1 MTDDLNLHVEAIRAL
16 FKKRFSGGI
25 EGFPGQYSPDI
36 FKGKDDINVNEIDWN
51 DEIIGIHYV
60 DEFSDDTTH
69 YIKENNLNIETI
81 EKIIEIFKQKTK
93 NFDERIWDRLE
104 IILNEWDERILEDQM
119 TDEKKLDEIVKL
131 FVQTLKTLK
140 DENKSLTTTIND
152 WELTWNAVNSEGEIY
167 DFRYDIENGYTR
179 ISAKNNKTDEVKNL
193 HYNLETE
200 KLEVKE

>member
-1 MTDDLNLHVEAIRAL
+1 MTDDLNLHVEAIRGL

-25 EGFPGQYSPDI
+25 EGFPGKFSPDI

-104 IILNEWDERILEDQM
+104 IILNEWDERILED
-119 TDEKKLDEIVKL
+119 
-131 FVQTLKTLK
+131 
-140 DENKSLTTTIND
+140 
-152 WELTWNAVNSEGEIY
+152 
-167 DFRYDIENGYTR
+167 
-179 ISAKNNKTDEVKNL
+179 
-193 HYNLETE
+193 
-200 KLEVKE
+200 